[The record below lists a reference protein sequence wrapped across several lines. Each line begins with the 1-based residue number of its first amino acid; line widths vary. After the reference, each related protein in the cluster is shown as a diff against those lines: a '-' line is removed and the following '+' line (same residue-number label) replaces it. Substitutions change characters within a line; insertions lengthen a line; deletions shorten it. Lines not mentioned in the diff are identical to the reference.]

1 MVNTTVYL
9 FETDRTSRV
18 GMVGGMV
25 AYVIR
30 VFSWCYNS
38 MVARPKGEKR

>member
-18 GMVGGMV
+18 GMVGGMNTDNEH
-25 AYVIR
+25 YGLIEQLPCGRIR
-30 VFSWCYNS
+30 
-38 MVARPKGEKR
+38 